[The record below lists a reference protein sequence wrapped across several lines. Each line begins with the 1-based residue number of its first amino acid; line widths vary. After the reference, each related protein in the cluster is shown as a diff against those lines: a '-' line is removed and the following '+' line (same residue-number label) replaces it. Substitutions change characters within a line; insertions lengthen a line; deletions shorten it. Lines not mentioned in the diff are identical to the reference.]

1 MKDEIMKVSETLF
14 DQCLVVETNVR
25 KDERGTME
33 VFYQDHSEL
42 KQILGGFNLT
52 EQRFYKMPKN
62 AFFGIHR
69 GPSKLISV
77 IQGKG
82 LDYIIDLREDSKT
95 FKQYKT
101 IELNE
106 DDAKLVY
113 VPAGF
118 GHAFL
123 SLSDNTIQ
131 AFAMDLK
138 TIVGKSSP
146 VNYQSPGINLEL
158 PVKDIIMADYDKNAE
173 SLI

>member
-14 DQCLVVETNVR
+14 DKCLVIETNVR

-33 VFYQDHSEL
+33 LLYKDDSEI
-42 KQILGGFNLT
+42 KQILDGFNLT
-52 EQRFYKMPKN
+52 EQRIYKMKKN
-62 AFFGIHR
+62 VFFGIHR

-82 LDYIIDLREDSKT
+82 LDYIIDLRGDSVTYKL
-95 FKQYKT
+95 YKT

-106 DDAKLVY
+106 DDTKLIY

-138 TIVGKSSP
+138 TIVGRSSP

-173 SLI
+173 ILN

>member
-1 MKDEIMKVSETLF
+1 MKVSETIF
-14 DQCLVVETNVR
+14 DKCLVIETTVR

-33 VFYQDHSEL
+33 LFYKDDSEF
-42 KQILGGFNLT
+42 KQIFDGFNLT

-95 FKQYKT
+95 FNQYRT
-101 IELNE
+101 IELSG
-106 DDAKLVY
+106 DIPRLIY

-138 TIVGKSSP
+138 SIVGKSSP

-173 SLI
+173 ILN

>member
-1 MKDEIMKVSETLF
+1 
-14 DQCLVVETNVR
+14 
-25 KDERGTME
+25 
-33 VFYQDHSEL
+33 
-42 KQILGGFNLT
+42 
-52 EQRFYKMPKN
+52 MPKN

-77 IQGKG
+77 ILGKG

-95 FKQYKT
+95 FKQYRT
-101 IELNE
+101 IELSG
-106 DDAKLVY
+106 DIPRLIY

-173 SLI
+173 ILN

>member
-1 MKDEIMKVSETLF
+1 MKVSETIF
-14 DQCLVVETNVR
+14 DKCLIIEATLR
-25 KDERGTME
+25 KDDRGIVEM
-33 VFYQDHSEL
+33 FYKDDSEF
-42 KQILGGFNLT
+42 KQILDGFNLT

-95 FKQYKT
+95 FKQYRT
-101 IELNE
+101 IELSG
-106 DDAKLVY
+106 DIPRLIY

-138 TIVGKSSP
+138 SIAGKSSP

-173 SLI
+173 ILN

>member
-1 MKDEIMKVSETLF
+1 MKVSETIF
-14 DQCLVVETNVR
+14 DKCLVIETTVR

-33 VFYQDHSEL
+33 LFYKDDSEF
-42 KQILGGFNLT
+42 KQIFDGFNLT

-95 FKQYKT
+95 FKQYRT
-101 IELNE
+101 IELSG
-106 DDAKLVY
+106 DIPRLIY

-138 TIVGKSSP
+138 SIVGKSSP

-158 PVKDIIMADYDKNAE
+158 PVKDVIMADYDKNAE
-173 SLI
+173 ILN

>member
-14 DQCLVVETNVR
+14 DKCLVIETNVR

-33 VFYQDHSEL
+33 LFYQDHSEL
-42 KQILGGFNLT
+42 KHILGGFNLT
-52 EQRFYKMPKN
+52 EQRFYKMSKN

-138 TIVGKSSP
+138 SVEGKTSP
-146 VNYQSPGINLEL
+146 INYQSPGINLEL

-173 SLI
+173 ILN

>member
-1 MKDEIMKVSETLF
+1 MKVSETLF
-14 DQCLVVETNVR
+14 DKCLIIETNVR

-33 VFYQDHSEL
+33 LFYQNHSEL
-42 KQILGGFNLT
+42 KQILGVFNLT

-95 FKQYKT
+95 FKQYRT
-101 IELNE
+101 IELSG
-106 DDAKLVY
+106 DIPRLIY

-138 TIVGKSSP
+138 SVEGKTSP
-146 VNYQSPGINLEL
+146 INYQSPGINLEL

-173 SLI
+173 ILN

>member
-1 MKDEIMKVSETLF
+1 MKVSETIF
-14 DQCLVVETNVR
+14 DKCLVIETTVR

-33 VFYQDHSEL
+33 LFYKDDSEF
-42 KQILGGFNLT
+42 KQIFDGFNLT

-95 FKQYKT
+95 FKQYRT
-101 IELNE
+101 IELSG
-106 DDAKLVY
+106 DIPRLIY

-158 PVKDIIMADYDKNAE
+158 PVKDVIMADYDKNAE
-173 SLI
+173 ILN

>member
-1 MKDEIMKVSETLF
+1 MKVSETLF
-14 DQCLVVETNVR
+14 DKCLVIETNVR

-33 VFYQDHSEL
+33 LLYKSDCEFE
-42 KQILGGFNLT
+42 QILDGFNLT
-52 EQRFYKMPKN
+52 EQRIYKMQKN
-62 AFFGIHR
+62 VFFGIHR

-95 FKQYKT
+95 FKQYRT
-101 IELNE
+101 IELSE
-106 DDAKLVY
+106 DNPRLIY

-131 AFAMDLK
+131 AFAQDLK
-138 TIVGKSSP
+138 SVEGKTSP

-158 PVKDIIMADYDKNAE
+158 PVKDIIMADYDRNAE
-173 SLI
+173 NLI

>member
-1 MKDEIMKVSETLF
+1 MKVSETLF
-14 DQCLVVETNVR
+14 DKSLVIETNVR

-33 VFYQDHSEL
+33 LFYQDHSEL
-42 KQILGGFNLT
+42 KQILGSFNLT

-95 FKQYKT
+95 YKQYRT
-101 IELNE
+101 IELSG
-106 DDAKLVY
+106 DIPRLIY

-138 TIVGKSSP
+138 SIVGKSSP

-173 SLI
+173 SLN